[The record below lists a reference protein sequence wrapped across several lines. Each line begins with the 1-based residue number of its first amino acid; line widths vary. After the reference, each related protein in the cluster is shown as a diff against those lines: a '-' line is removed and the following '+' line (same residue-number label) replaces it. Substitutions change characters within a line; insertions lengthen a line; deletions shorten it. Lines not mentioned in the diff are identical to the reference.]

1 MNSEGDWWIALR
13 QPYLEGM
20 LPYEYAVILKALK
33 KLGVHHINV
42 YVEASSV
49 SDDGLNG
56 HLHPISQYFNKRFYK
71 FTETGRDYLA
81 ETHAQIK

>member
-1 MNSEGDWWIALR
+1 MNSEGNWWIALR

-49 SDDGLNG
+49 
-56 HLHPISQYFNKRFYK
+56 
-71 FTETGRDYLA
+71 
-81 ETHAQIK
+81 